1 MIECMICNKKFKRI
15 TNTHLKHHSIT
26 CEEYMERYP
35 TAPMITEELRSQIS
49 IASFGK
55 TYEERYGKETASKLK
70 QIRKASAVKQ
80 FSDIEQRRIRFQNN
94 WKGFGDLSGD
104 HWKRIVEGA
113 KSRNLPLEVTIE
125 DVWILYEQQN
135 GLCALSGIPIF
146 LRGQTIGMTS
156 KEVHKKTTA
165 SLDRID
171 STEGYVHGNLQWI
184 HKDLNQ
190 MKSNRTQDE
199 FLEWVRKVYSYNHN

>member
-1 MIECMICNKKFKRI
+1 MIECMLCNKKFNRI
-15 TNTHLKHHSIT
+15 TNTHLKRHSLS
-26 CEEYMERYP
+26 CEEYMQMFP
-35 TAPMITEELRSQIS
+35 TSPMVSAELSKQIS
-49 IASFGK
+49 ESCSG
-55 TYEERYGKETASKLK
+55 TYEERYGIETAARLK
-70 QIRKASAVKQ
+70 QIRKSAAVDQ
-80 FSDIEQRRIRFQNN
+80 FSDIEQRRIRFRNN

-104 HWKRIVEGA
+104 HWRRIEHGA

-135 GLCALSGIPIF
+135 GLCALSGVPIF
-146 LRGQTIGMTS
+146 LRGQTVGMTS

-171 STEGYVHGNLQWI
+171 STKGYIHGNLQWI

-199 FLEWVRKVYSYNHN
+199 FLEWVRKVYSYIN